1 MGCMAYT
8 VREETDMKIPASK
21 VPAQVADRVR
31 GYIDALM
38 EVSGSAV

>member
-1 MGCMAYT
+1 MRPGD
-8 VREETDMKIPASK
+8 EDK
-21 VPAQVADRVR
+21 VYIKCPVQIADRVR